1 MPRRKAGPRLYLD
14 RKRGQWV
21 IRDGARFVR
30 TGCLERDGADAEKAL
45 ALYLGNKYQPKISS
59 EPLIADI
66 LLAYSTDILAHSR
79 APGNAAYNVAS
90 LADWWGAMKV
100 SEVTPGH
107 CRAYATTKTPS
118 AARRDLEV
126 FRAAINYWHKHKKP
140 LPSVPGV
147 ILPNKPEPRQWWLTR
162 EEARRLRH
170 AAMRV
175 PHLYRFIVIGLLT
188 GSRSAA
194 ILSLTWDRINFDQRL
209 MHRRGFN
216 ESEAATK
223 KSPPVRMGTRLTR
236 LLIRWRKQ
244 DGPKAVHVIHYKGQP
259 VTRIKA
265 AMTRPLG
272 KHQLRRLMGLAS
284 PGCMLVVAHDA
295 VSKSLVKRGLTAPK
309 LPDEPD
315 AWHGITPNGLR
326 ALADAF
332 ETGKLQQFMKPFPP
346 ERKADNAN
354 H

>member
-30 TGCLERDGADAEKAL
+30 TGCVEGDSAGAERSL
-45 ALYLGNKYQPKISS
+45 ALYIGNKYQPKISS

-66 LLAYSTDILAHSR
+66 LLAYSTEKLAHTR
-79 APGNAAYNVAS
+79 AAGNAAYNVAS
-90 LADWWGAMKV
+90 LADWWGSMKV
-100 SEVTPGH
+100 SEITPGH
-107 CRAYATTKTPS
+107 CRAYATTKTPA

-140 LPSVPGV
+140 LASVPGIV
-147 ILPNKPEPRQWWLTR
+147 LPNKPEPRQRWLTR

-194 ILSLTWDRINFDQRL
+194 ILSLTWDRINFEQRL

-236 LLIRWRKQ
+236 LLRCWRKQ
-244 DGPKAVHVIHYKGQP
+244 DGPKAVHVIHYKGKP
-259 VTRIKA
+259 VSRIKRSWNDATERAGLEGVTPHTLRHTRATWLMQDGVDIWEA
-265 AMTRPLG
+265 AGHLGMSPTILQTVYG
-272 KHQLRRLMGLAS
+272 KHHPDFQ
-284 PGCMLVVAHDA
+284 
-295 VSKSLVKRGLTAPK
+295 KRAA
-309 LPDEPD
+309 EV
-315 AWHGITPNGLR
+315 
-326 ALADAF
+326 
-332 ETGKLQQFMKPFPP
+332 
-346 ERKADNAN
+346 
-354 H
+354 